1 MRNSPRLP
9 KMAYCRTNSCRYM
22 TIRDM
27 KLKKHLAAA
36 FAVVSLLPGV
46 LAAQA
51 QAPVAGAVRAIPKSL
66 PTGPMTATT
75 KSAAAIRASRAAQMN
90 AARGAA
96 TGAAASARSTSVV
109 GYLWTANN
117 SAIPNATV
125 QLRNT
130 VTGQVEFFTQSNA
143 IGEFTFNNVAGG
155 SYVIEYASE
164 QAGSLLALG
173 HPFTV
178 APGETVATFVRM
190 SNALPVFIPDVTGNV
205 VASAIQSAAS
215 AGVTTVVT
223 PIAPVVQTPPAPSS
237 PVR

>member
-1 MRNSPRLP
+1 
-9 KMAYCRTNSCRYM
+9 M
-22 TIRDM
+22 TISDM
-27 KLKKHLAAA
+27 KLKKSLASALTLA
-36 FAVVSLLPGV
+36 LALPGTV
-46 LAAQA
+46 GA
-51 QAPVAGAVRAIPKSL
+51 QAPAQVGTAARAAQQQLPAL

-130 VTGQVEFFTQSNA
+130 VTGQIDFFTQSNA

-164 QAGSLLALG
+164 QAGNVLALG

-190 SNALPVFIPDVTGNV
+190 SNALPVFLPDVTGNIA
-205 VASAIQSAAS
+205 ASAIQSAAS

-223 PIAPVVQTPPAPSS
+223 PIAPVVEAPPAPSS
-237 PVR
+237 PVK

>member
-1 MRNSPRLP
+1 
-9 KMAYCRTNSCRYM
+9 M

-27 KLKKHLAAA
+27 KLKQTFASA
-36 FAVVSLLPGV
+36 FTVVAMLPVV
-46 LAAQA
+46 LGAQA
-51 QAPVAGAVRAIPKSL
+51 QAPVRSAARAV

-75 KSAAAIRASRAAQMN
+75 KSAAAVRASRAAQMN
-90 AARGAA
+90 AAGGAA
-96 TGAAASARSTSVV
+96 TGANAASARSTSVV

-117 SAIPNATV
+117 SAVSNATV

-130 VTGQVEFFTQSNA
+130 VTGQVDFFTQSNA

-155 SYVIEYASE
+155 SYVIEYAAD

-178 APGETVATFVRM
+178 APGETVATFLRM
-190 SNALPVFIPDVTGNV
+190 SNALPVFIPDVTGNI

-223 PIAPVVQTPPAPSS
+223 PIAPVVRAPPAPSS

>member
-1 MRNSPRLP
+1 
-9 KMAYCRTNSCRYM
+9 M
-22 TIRDM
+22 TISDM
-27 KLKKHLAAA
+27 KLKITLVSA
-36 FAVVSLLPGV
+36 FTVVIMIPGV
-46 LAAQA
+46 LGAQA
-51 QAPVAGAVRAIPKSL
+51 QAPVAGAARAL

-90 AARGAA
+90 AARGASA
-96 TGAAASARSTSVV
+96 GANAAAGRSTSVV

-117 SAIPNATV
+117 SAVANAPV

-130 VTGQVEFFTQSNA
+130 VTGQIDFVTQSNA

-155 SYVIEYASE
+155 SYVIEYASD

-190 SNALPVFIPDVTGNV
+190 ANALPVLMQDVTGNIA
-205 VASAIQSAAS
+205 ASVIQSATS
-215 AGVTTVVT
+215 AGVTTMVT
-223 PIAPVVQTPPAPSS
+223 PIAPVVNRPPPPSS

>member
-1 MRNSPRLP
+1 
-9 KMAYCRTNSCRYM
+9 
-22 TIRDM
+22 M
-27 KLKKHLAAA
+27 KLQRTLASA
-36 FAVVSLLPGV
+36 FAFAILMAGV
-46 LAAQA
+46 LGAQA
-51 QAPVAGAVRAIPKSL
+51 QAPL

-109 GYLWTANN
+109 GYLWTAQN

-143 IGEFTFNNVAGG
+143 LGEFTFNNVAGG
-155 SYVIEYASE
+155 SYVIEYASD
-164 QAGSLLALG
+164 QAGSVLALG

-190 SNALPVFIPDVTGNV
+190 SNALPIFIPDVTGNV
-205 VASAIQSAAS
+205 AASVIQSAAS

-223 PIAPVVQTPPAPSS
+223 PIAPVVDAPPAPSS

>member
-1 MRNSPRLP
+1 
-9 KMAYCRTNSCRYM
+9 M
-22 TIRDM
+22 TISDM
-27 KLKKHLAAA
+27 KLKKALSALLSVAVLFPAVTIAQGQAA
-36 FAVVSLLPGV
+36 ST
-46 LAAQA
+46 AARQ
-51 QAPVAGAVRAIPKSL
+51 VL

-96 TGAAASARSTSVV
+96 TAGSAGSARSTSVV

-117 SAIPNATV
+117 AAIPDATV

-143 IGEFTFNNVAGG
+143 VGEFTFNNVAGG
-155 SYVIEYASE
+155 SYVIEYATD
-164 QAGSLLALG
+164 QAGSVLALG

-190 SNALPVFIPDVTGNV
+190 SNALPALIPDLTGNV
-205 VASAIQSAAS
+205 VASAIQTAAS
-215 AGVTTVVT
+215 AGVTAVVT
-223 PIAPVVQTPPAPSS
+223 PIAPVVEAPPPPSS
-237 PVR
+237 PIR